1 MEKATMNELM
11 LEGIDGG
18 NPLGFLAALG
28 AARLTGTF
36 CPELQLCW
44 QPESG
49 AWRPV
54 FSGCVGD
61 RQNYLEQL
69 AAAMASASM
78 EPFAIDGKLPF
89 PVTLFAEQI
98 REAQVHCRADNRRT
112 ADFLAAFG
120 SEIQPDKKKTDFQ
133 DTPFRMVRSG
143 DAAGQGLP
151 AYARAIRQQAD
162 LKALERT
169 LFKPWDYR
177 DDAFSLRWDPLEDQR
192 YALRWKNPSKANLND
207 GPGTMLGANSLALEA
222 LPLFPVALTATSR
235 IATTGFVR
243 NRQREVFFTWPI
255 WNQPVSLETVR
266 SLLSLPELNDESVA
280 RGKLAWRGV
289 VEIYRSQRIA
299 QNQYYSNFTPAVP
312 A

>member
-1 MEKATMNELM
+1 MNELT
-11 LEGIDGG
+11 LAGIDGG

-28 AARLTGTF
+28 TAQLTGTF
-36 CPELQLCW
+36 CPKLQLCW

-69 AAAMASASM
+69 TAAISSASM
-78 EPFAIDGKLPF
+78 EPFAMNGKLPF
-89 PVTLFAEQI
+89 PVTLFAEQV
-98 REAQVHCRADNRRT
+98 RNSQVQCRADNRRT

-120 SEIQPDKKKTDFQ
+120 SEIQPDRKKTDFQ

-143 DAAGQGLP
+143 DSVGQGLP
-151 AYARAIRQQAD
+151 AYARAIRQQTD
-162 LKALERT
+162 LSALERA
-169 LFKPWDYR
+169 LFFPWDYR
-177 DDAFSLRWDPLEDQR
+177 DSTFSLRWDPLEDQR
-192 YALRWKNPSKANLND
+192 YALVWHNPEDKNKKTIK
-207 GPGTMLGANSLALEA
+207 TMLGANALALEA
-222 LPLFPVALTATSR
+222 LPLFPTGLTVRAQL
-235 IATTGFVR
+235 ATTGFLR
-243 NRQREVFFTWPI
+243 TRQREIFFTWPI
-255 WNQPVSLETVR
+255 WNQPISLETVR
-266 SLLSLPELNDESVA
+266 SLLSLPELHEESVA
-280 RGKLAWRGV
+280 REKLGRCGV